1 MESFSGV
8 ERVASDL
15 ERQARTLREEKDRL
29 HEELSSARRMRKE
42 LATLDGQ
49 QWHGARFAVQVGVA
63 LVLIT
68 AMAVVLALGV
78 P

>member
-29 HEELSSARRMRKE
+29 HEELSSARRMR
-42 LATLDGQ
+42 GCSRRR
-49 QWHGARFAVQVGVA
+49 ARPSF
-63 LVLIT
+63 
-68 AMAVVLALGV
+68 
-78 P
+78 